1 MIEDELTFIVKS
13 CSTPSPEMLVVIPR
27 AHAANTTDRALAWLA
42 SEEETEMA
50 VTARRAA

>member
-13 CSTPSPEMLVVIPR
+13 CSRPPPEMLVVIPR
-27 AHAANTTDRALAWLA
+27 AHTATTTDRALAWLA